1 MTLRACGQLAQPDH
15 HAGDAD
21 HGHEGLG
28 GFVVTRGDATE
39 VFDLVDKAFDQMA
52 LLVEVGIVR
61 DGLGA
66 RAVRGDHGADVVL
79 AQVCSE
85 GIGVEGL
92 VGDQDLGGQAAD
104 ERFGLGDVVRLA
116 GGETNAQRIAERI
129 DGDVQLGAQPPA
141 RAPDGLILRPPFAP
155 AECWWART
163 TVESSMMYSKSGSSA
178 KALKRLSHTP
188 AFDQREKRRKVLF
201 QEPTSSGKSRHGAPV
216 RATHNT
222 ASTNRRLSPPVTPRS
237 AALPGIK
244 SLIRSHCA
252 SDKTVRI
259 KIPSIQKTVL
269 NHILDHLGIPFIVH
283 RT

>member
-1 MTLRACGQLAQPDH
+1 MPTRACGQLSEPDH

-39 VFDLVDKAFDQMA
+39 VFDLVDKAFDEMA

-66 RAVRGDHGADVVL
+66 GTVRGDHGVDVVR
-79 AQVCSE
+79 AQVRSE

-92 VGDQDLGGQAAD
+92 VGNQDFGGQAAD
-104 ERFGLGDVVRLA
+104 ECFGLGDVVRLA

-141 RAPDGLILRPPFAP
+141 RAPDGLILSPPFAP

-163 TVESSMMYSKSGSSA
+163 MVESSMTYSKSGSSA

-188 AFDQREKRRKVLF
+188 AFDQRQKRFQTLF
-201 QEPTSSGKSRHGAPV
+201 QLPTSSGRSRHGAPV
-216 RATHNT
+216 RATHST
-222 ASTNRRLSPPVTPRS
+222 ASTNRRLSRPVTPRS
-237 AALPGIK
+237 DSLPGTRP
-244 SLIRSHCA
+244 LIRSHCA
-252 SDKTVRI
+252 SDRIVRI
-259 KIPSIQKTVL
+259 KTASFPKTVL
-269 NHILDHLGIPFIVH
+269 NHTDAHLGIPFIVH
-283 RT
+283 RP

>member
-1 MTLRACGQLAQPDH
+1 M
-15 HAGDAD
+15 
-21 HGHEGLG
+21 
-28 GFVVTRGDATE
+28 
-39 VFDLVDKAFDQMA
+39 FDLVDETFDEVAF
-52 LLVEVGIVR
+52 LVELGIVR

-66 RAVRGDHGADVVL
+66 GAVRGDHGVDVVR
-79 AQVCSE
+79 AQVRSE

-141 RAPDGLILRPPFAP
+141 RAPDGLILSPPFAP
-155 AECWWART
+155 AACWWART
-163 TVESSMMYSKSGSSA
+163 MVESSMTYSKSGSSA

-201 QEPTSSGKSRHGAPV
+201 QAPTSAGKSRHGAPV
-216 RATHNT
+216 RATHST
-222 ASTNRRLSPPVTPRS
+222 DSTNRRLFRPVTPRS
-237 AALPGIK
+237 DSLPGTRP
-244 SLIRSHCA
+244 LIRSHCV

-259 KIPSIQKTVL
+259 KTASFRKTVL
-269 NHILDHLGIPFIVH
+269 NHIDTHFGIPFIVH
-283 RT
+283 GP